1 MPYRLYLL
9 DNLYSLGTEKKLYK
23 KRVGELEKDKEIS
36 NNVQQND
43 EENFAP
49 KEESLLG
56 EDLTVKVLHTKDN
69 SIEEMK
75 MDEYLLGVV
84 SAEMPANFEEE
95 ALKAQAV
102 VARTYTMYIIEHNSN
117 KHEGADICDN
127 SACCQAWI
135 SKEDRFARWKES
147 ERESNW
153 DKIKEAVNSTSRKVT
168 NNLY

>member
-1 MPYRLYLL
+1 M
-9 DNLYSLGTEKKLYK
+9 YK

-84 SAEMPANFEEE
+84 SAEMPADFEEE
-95 ALKAQAV
+95 ALKAVIAG
-102 VARTYTMYIIEHNSN
+102 IENGLG
-117 KHEGADICDN
+117 E
-127 SACCQAWI
+127 
-135 SKEDRFARWKES
+135 
-147 ERESNW
+147 
-153 DKIKEAVNSTSRKVT
+153 
-168 NNLY
+168 